1 MSAGGEILPAQ
12 QSTYLGGLEKM
23 FCRNCGTQ
31 LQEGSIF
38 CPMCG
43 TRNEEPAG
51 GESTSAEGVSAGS
64 ADAESTSAE
73 GVSAGSADA
82 ESISAEGADA
92 GSTSAESANAGDINA
107 ESADAGS
114 TDSGNTQ
121 AANAAAEN
129 VFADNANAAEGAAGQ
144 KDNQAAKV
152 KKIGIIAAVVAVLV
166 ILVVVVSSTGSSAGL
181 KIDKNAVAYA
191 GNSYFMDENGNAK
204 EMDDLSSVYTS
215 MNRSTVLY
223 TDYSGDL
230 YILDDNLKAEKIA
243 SDVTTVYVG
252 REGKYVVYL
261 SNEDNDYYN
270 QVLCIY
276 DVSKNKS
283 REVDTDV
290 YGDYLTISASGES
303 VAYAKNYENG
313 DFDTYIAG
321 YAGSAKKIDS
331 KSRRAVAVSD
341 NGKKAY
347 LLGSGDLYY
356 YNGKESEKVEKD
368 VNSSFWTNS
377 DLSELVF
384 TKNGSTYFCR
394 PGKDPEKIDNS
405 IIYEV
410 IYPDSYGTG
419 ILGSS
424 TQALGN
430 DTIKGQVVY
439 NSDGKLLWVNKKASD
454 MVKIDSNVYD
464 AKMSSDGSAVVY
476 VSNNKI
482 YKVSKFGESME
493 PKLLYEDED
502 IYSLAAS
509 DDLKKIYGYSYED
522 DTLYYIKSSKKA
534 EKICDDVDSF
544 AYNSKDGKLYFVT
557 DEELYEAKTSSSSR
571 KKVSVDG
578 DAVSVS
584 AALNGVTVYTR
595 DDGDYIC
602 YLIGKN
608 LVKVY

>member
-1 MSAGGEILPAQ
+1 
-12 QSTYLGGLEKM
+12 M

-43 TRNEEPAG
+43 TNNAENAG
-51 GESTSAEGVSAGS
+51 
-64 ADAESTSAE
+64 AESTN
-73 GVSAGSADA
+73 AGT
-82 ESISAEGADA
+82 AEGANTEA
-92 GSTSAESANAGDINA
+92 VNASAESVSVDYAN
-107 ESADAGS
+107 
-114 TDSGNTQ
+114 T
-121 AANAAAEN
+121 
-129 VFADNANAAEGAAGQ
+129 VEGAAEQ
-144 KDNQAAKV
+144 KENQKAKV
-152 KKIGIIAAVVAVLV
+152 TDFVKGLGIKKLGIIAAVVVVLI
-166 ILVVVVSSTGSSAGL
+166 ILVVVVSSSGSSSGL
-181 KIDKNAVAYA
+181 KIDKNAVTYA
-191 GNSYFMDENGNAK
+191 GDSYFMDGNGSAK
-204 EMDDLSSVYTS
+204 EVDDLSIVYTS

-223 TDYSGDL
+223 TDYSDDL

-261 SNEDNDYYN
+261 SNEDNDFYN
-270 QVLCIY
+270 QVLYIY

-283 REVDTDV
+283 KEVDKDV

-303 VAYAKNYENG
+303 VAYAKDYEDG
-313 DFDTYIAG
+313 DFDTYVAG
-321 YAGSAKKIDS
+321 YSKSAKKIDS

-384 TKNGSTYFCR
+384 TKNGNTYFCR

-405 IIYEV
+405 SIYAIIY
-410 IYPDSYGTG
+410 PSSYGTG
-419 ILGSS
+419 TLGSS

-439 NSDGKLLWVNKKASD
+439 NSEGKLLWVNKKASD

-464 AKMSSDGSAVVY
+464 VKMSSDGSAIVY
-476 VSNNKI
+476 VSSNRI
-482 YKVSKFGESME
+482 YKVSKFSENME
-493 PKLLYEDED
+493 PKLVYEDED

-522 DTLYYIKSSKKA
+522 DAVYYIKSSKKA
-534 EKICDDVDSF
+534 EKICEDVDSF

-584 AALNGVTVYTR
+584 AGLNGVTVYTR

-608 LVKVY
+608 LVKVYEK